1 MKADT
6 VYKQI
11 TDALGYL
18 TPEDAEHLQRL
29 LRPLLDAC
37 RAEIAAAGMQA
48 KDKDRFAAALSFA
61 KTVQKQYKRFRPAIA
76 GAWTTPDGV
85 QAITDTYL
93 LVMYDKPFD
102 GLPEIPADA
111 TPIDIKP
118 LLTDDTTSNGTFPR
132 VQDLKTAL
140 KLAKLDWTGSAKE
153 FRHYTWLKDNIYVQ
167 TQLLITAIEC
177 TGCTEYRYG
186 TPVQP
191 IRGRNEKT
199 GAAFLLCPVR
209 VTAETLKGN
218 NIYYPDGDSD
228 IDFLIAKED

>member
-1 MKADT
+1 MNANT

-11 TDALGYL
+11 NSAMTCL
-18 TPEDAEHLQRL
+18 TPENAEHLQHL
-29 LRPLLDAC
+29 LRPLLDEC

-48 KDKDRFAAALSFA
+48 KDKDVFKAALSFA
-61 KTVQKQYKRFRPAIA
+61 KSCQKTNAERRPAIA
-76 GAWTTPDGV
+76 GAWTTPDGI
-85 QAITDTYL
+85 QAITDMYL

-102 GLPEIPADA
+102 GLPEIPTDA

-118 LLTDDTTSNGTFPR
+118 LLVDDTTSSGTLPR

-140 KLAKLDWTGSAKE
+140 KMAKLDWTGRPKE
-153 FRHYTWLKDNIYVQ
+153 FYHFTWLKDNVYVQ

-177 TGCTEYRYG
+177 TGCTEYKYG

-199 GAAFLLCPVR
+199 GAAFLPLPGSGKR
-209 VTAETLKGN
+209 
-218 NIYYPDGDSD
+218 
-228 IDFLIAKED
+228 